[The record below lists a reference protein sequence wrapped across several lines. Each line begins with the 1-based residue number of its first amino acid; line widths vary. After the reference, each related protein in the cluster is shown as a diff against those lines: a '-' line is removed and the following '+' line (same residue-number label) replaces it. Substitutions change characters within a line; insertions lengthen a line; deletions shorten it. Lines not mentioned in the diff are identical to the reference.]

1 MATVGLHFILN
12 VIEADRTL
20 ILLTVPSSRLDF
32 MNYMHVTLG
41 VNFIFINRQGNFWYL
56 SWFHEVNSHFP
67 SPQDG
72 QFVLVSQT
80 LITKSQHIKH
90 HEQRKTLLLLIN
102 KPHHVVSKKNESDH
116 TGECDEND
124 LFTNTFDTKQ
134 RH

>member
-80 LITKSQHIKH
+80 LVTKVPTHQTP
-90 HEQRKTLLLLIN
+90 RA
-102 KPHHVVSKKNESDH
+102 KKNSV
-116 TGECDEND
+116 
-124 LFTNTFDTKQ
+124 TFNQQTSSCSIQKE
-134 RH
+134 RERSHRRV